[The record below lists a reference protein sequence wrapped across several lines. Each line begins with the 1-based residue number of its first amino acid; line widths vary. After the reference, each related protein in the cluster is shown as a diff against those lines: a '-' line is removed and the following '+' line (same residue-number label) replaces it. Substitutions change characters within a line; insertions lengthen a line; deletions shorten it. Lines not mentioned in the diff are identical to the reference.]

1 MGRTMG
7 SLNKKTLEAM
17 AARAE
22 TVAGA
27 KLDATGFK
35 TGKDFNPDV
44 FAETYEDSGKR
55 YLPFDVQL
63 AWFRMVYPEGKI
75 IAEEPKMSPDKA
87 IGTWVCSAKIYKDA
101 NIEEASFLAGSSA
114 RRGPDT
120 RISDGAVDISIDPY
134 ADVQRAAVSSALRLA
149 GFWVSLEL
157 PHPKKTNEKEDLFS
171 EKSVKEESVSD
182 NPVVK
187 EELVAENPAV
197 KEESVEENPAVKE
210 ESVEENPAVNE
221 EPVEENPAVKEE
233 PVAENPAVK
242 EEPVEENP
250 TVKEELVAENPAV
263 NEEPVEENPAV
274 KEEPVA
280 ENPAVKEEPVE
291 ENPTVKEELVA
302 ENPAVNEE
310 PVEEKKPIRVLSEE
324 EKEEVKAL
332 REVTFTNAYLTN
344 VPISEIEQAWLES
357 LEGEISEERRA
368 YDNLW
373 VWLGTHNMAM
383 RPRYE
388 KARNAV
394 LRLMELLY
402 PDKNW

>member
-263 NEEPVEENPAV
+263 NEEPVEE
-274 KEEPVA
+274 
-280 ENPAVKEEPVE
+280 
-291 ENPTVKEELVA
+291 
-302 ENPAVNEE
+302 
-310 PVEEKKPIRVLSEE
+310 KKPIRVLSEE